1 MAEGECDAVCDD
13 EQRHDPASSN
23 DAGSDVCSS
32 ADVKDEPPKHKVK
45 AMKKK
50 KKIPG
55 VVYLSYIPPKM
66 NVKTVRSM
74 LSKYGELGRIFLQPE
89 KDHGKAR
96 NFVEGWV
103 EFMDKKVAKRVAAT
117 LNGVQV
123 GGKRRA
129 EYYYSLWSIK
139 YLHRFRWT
147 HLNERLAYEKA
158 VRDQRLRTE
167 IAQAK
172 RESNFYISAVQKSKR
187 LRREAREGGE
197 DDASLRQSIDVRQ
210 RATDEEIVA
219 KRAKKSAEGMSK
231 PAADLG
237 LLKNIFVSGVATGS
251 DDSENELET

>member
-1 MAEGECDAVCDD
+1 MAQETCLAQGEENCADPGSVNKSSSGDLEGTKGDA
-13 EQRHDPASSN
+13 ETRKTK
-23 DAGSDVCSS
+23 G
-32 ADVKDEPPKHKVK
+32 KV
-45 AMKKK
+45 KK

-74 LSKYGELGRIFLQPE
+74 LSKFGELGRIFLQPE
-89 KDHGKAR
+89 KQHGKPR

-129 EYYYSLWSIK
+129 EYYHSLWSIK

-172 RESNFYISAVQKSKR
+172 RESNFYVSAVQKSKR
-187 LRREAREGGE
+187 MRREAKEGGG
-197 DDASLRQSIDVRQ
+197 DDESSRPSIEVRQ
-210 RATDEEIVA
+210 RATEEEIAA
-219 KRAKKSAEGMSK
+219 KRTKKNPDDAPKSG
-231 PAADLG
+231 ADFS
-237 LLKNIFVSGVATGS
+237 LLRNIFVSGVS
-251 DDSENELET
+251 SDSEDSLDKFDT

>member
-1 MAEGECDAVCDD
+1 MAEGECVAVDD
-13 EQRHDPASSN
+13 QQRYDPASSN
-23 DAGSDVCSS
+23 EESCQVPCPADAKYE
-32 ADVKDEPPKHKVK
+32 AKTQTAKT
-45 AMKKK
+45 KKK
-50 KKIPG
+50 KKVPG

-89 KDHGKAR
+89 KDRGKPR

-103 EFMDKKVAKRVAAT
+103 EFADKKVAKRVAAT

-129 EYYYSLWSIK
+129 QYYHSLWSIK

-187 LRREAREGGE
+187 LRREAEQGLE
-197 DDASLRQSIDVRQ
+197 DDASLQRSIDVRQ

-219 KRAKKSAEGMSK
+219 KRAKKNAAETSK
-231 PAADLG
+231 PSADLS
-237 LLKNIFVSGVATGS
+237 LLKNIFASGVATGGLDSSS
-251 DDSENELET
+251 DELET

>member
-1 MAEGECDAVCDD
+1 MAESESDAMCDERLRDAISSDN
-13 EQRHDPASSN
+13 ASSPV
-23 DAGSDVCSS
+23 SCSAS
-32 ADVKDEPPKHKVK
+32 AKSKTVTEKVK
-45 AMKKK
+45 VKKK
-50 KKIPG
+50 KKVPG

-89 KDHGKAR
+89 KEHGKPR

-103 EFMDKKVAKRVAAT
+103 EFMDKKIAKRVAAT

-129 EYYYSLWSIK
+129 EYYHSLWSIK

-187 LRREAREGGE
+187 LRREAKEGVE
-197 DDASLRQSIDVRQ
+197 DDDSLRRSIDVRQ

-219 KRAKKSAEGMSK
+219 ERAKKKADDSSK
-231 PAADLG
+231 PSPDLS
-237 LLKNIFVSGVATGS
+237 LLKNIFVGGVGL
-251 DDSENELET
+251 DDSGDELET

>member
-1 MAEGECDAVCDD
+1 MAEEANDAVRDD
-13 EQRHDPASSN
+13 EERCALAASN
-23 DAGSDVCSS
+23 DAASDDPGSACGSDGTGKKKT
-32 ADVKDEPPKHKVK
+32 DKVK
-45 AMKKK
+45 KQKT
-50 KKIPG
+50 PG

-74 LSKYGELGRIFLQPE
+74 LSKFGEVGRIFLQPE
-89 KDHGKAR
+89 KEHGRPR

-129 EYYYSLWSIK
+129 EYYHSLWSIK

-172 RESNFYISAVQKSKR
+172 RESNYYISAVQKSKR
-187 LRREAREGGE
+187 MRREEKEGG
-197 DDASLRQSIDVRQ
+197 DSAGSRPSIDVRQ
-210 RATDEEIVA
+210 RATDDEVIA
-219 KRAKKSAEGMSK
+219 KRMKKNAEESLKTG
-231 PAADLG
+231 ADLS
-237 LLKNIFVSGVATGS
+237 LLKNIFISGVAGS
-251 DDSENELET
+251 DGSENELDT

>member
-1 MAEGECDAVCDD
+1 MAQGVCDASRD
-13 EQRHDPASSN
+13 EEHCNHALSTDAASGDPDSANGTNGAEKQRKT
-23 DAGSDVCSS
+23 G
-32 ADVKDEPPKHKVK
+32 K
-45 AMKKK
+45 AKKQK
-50 KKIPG
+50 TPG

-74 LSKYGELGRIFLQPE
+74 LTKFGEVGRIFLQPE
-89 KDHGKAR
+89 KEHGRPR

-129 EYYYSLWSIK
+129 EYYHSLWSIK

-187 LRREAREGGE
+187 MRREAKEGADSAG
-197 DDASLRQSIDVRQ
+197 SGSSIDVRQ
-210 RATDEEIVA
+210 RPTDDEVIA
-219 KRAKKSAEGMSK
+219 KRLKKNAEEGAKSG
-231 PAADLG
+231 ADLN
-237 LLKNIFVSGVATGS
+237 LLRNIFVSGVASGS
-251 DDSENELET
+251 DGSENELGT

>member
-1 MAEGECDAVCDD
+1 MQDEERPEPTSSDDAPSEVPC
-13 EQRHDPASSN
+13 
-23 DAGSDVCSS
+23 S
-32 ADVKDEPPKHKVK
+32 ADLKDEAATQKVK
-45 AMKKK
+45 TKKK
-50 KKIPG
+50 KKVPG

-89 KDHGKAR
+89 KEHGKPR

-103 EFMDKKVAKRVAAT
+103 EFADKKVAKRVAAT

-129 EYYYSLWSIK
+129 EYYHSLWSIK

-187 LRREAREGGE
+187 LRREAKEGVE
-197 DDASLRQSIDVRQ
+197 DDASLRRSIDVRQ

-219 KRAKKSAEGMSK
+219 KRAKKDADETSK
-231 PAADLG
+231 PSADLS
-237 LLKNIFVSGVATGS
+237 LLKNIFVSGVGL
-251 DDSENELET
+251 DDSGDELET

>member
-1 MAEGECDAVCDD
+1 MAEEKSDAMCDERLRDAISSDN
-13 EQRHDPASSN
+13 ASSPV
-23 DAGSDVCSS
+23 SCSAS
-32 ADVKDEPPKHKVK
+32 AKSKTVTEKVK
-45 AMKKK
+45 VKKK
-50 KKIPG
+50 KKVPG

-89 KDHGKAR
+89 KEHGKPR

-103 EFMDKKVAKRVAAT
+103 EFMDKKMAKRVAAT

-129 EYYYSLWSIK
+129 EYYHSLWSIK

-187 LRREAREGGE
+187 LRREAKEGVE
-197 DDASLRQSIDVRQ
+197 DDDSLRRSIDVRQ

-219 KRAKKSAEGMSK
+219 KRAKKKADDSSK
-231 PAADLG
+231 PSADLS
-237 LLKNIFVSGVATGS
+237 LLKNIFVGGVGL
-251 DDSENELET
+251 DDSGDELDT

>member
-1 MAEGECDAVCDD
+1 MNE
-13 EQRHDPASSN
+13 ASSGDLEGSKG
-23 DAGSDVCSS
+23 DAETTKTK
-32 ADVKDEPPKHKVK
+32 AKV
-45 AMKKK
+45 KK

-74 LSKYGELGRIFLQPE
+74 LSKFGELGRIFLQPE
-89 KDHGKAR
+89 KQHGKPR

-103 EFMDKKVAKRVAAT
+103 EFTDKKVAKRVAAT

-129 EYYYSLWSIK
+129 EYYHSLWSIK

-172 RESNFYISAVQKSKR
+172 RESNFYVAAVQKSKR
-187 LRREAREGGE
+187 LRREAKEAGDGDSSQR
-197 DDASLRQSIDVRQ
+197 SIDVRQ
-210 RATDEEIVA
+210 RATEEEIAA
-219 KRAKKSAEGMSK
+219 KRTRKGTDNAPK
-231 PAADLG
+231 PGADFS
-237 LLKNIFVSGVATGS
+237 LLRNIFVSGVS
-251 DDSENELET
+251 SDSEDSLDKLDT